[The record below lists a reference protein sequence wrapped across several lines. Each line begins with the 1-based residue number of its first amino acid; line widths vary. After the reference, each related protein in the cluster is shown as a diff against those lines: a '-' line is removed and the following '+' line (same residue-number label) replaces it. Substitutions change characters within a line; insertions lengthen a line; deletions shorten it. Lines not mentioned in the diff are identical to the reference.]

1 MQITEDLI
9 EYLGELSRLYLS
21 DDEKKSMG
29 SDLSDILN
37 YVDKLS
43 EIDTSGMPEMSHP
56 FEDVNCFREDTV
68 VNSDDRDRLLSN
80 APDSRGSYFK
90 VFKTVD

>member
-43 EIDTSGMPEMSHP
+43 EIDTSGMSEMSHP
-56 FEDVNCFREDTV
+56 FEDVNCFREDAV